1 MKKRIL
7 SLGLSFLLVTALVL
21 TSCGEA
27 VPGEQEEEEEEEEIT
42 PTLAEEE
49 VNFRLWISDEAND
62 IDDFDELWVTI
73 TQVGVQQGGE
83 SGVWIEH

>member
-27 VPGEQEEEEEEEEIT
+27 VPGEQEEEEEEEEEIT

-49 VNFRLWISDEAND
+49 VNFRLWIS
-62 IDDFDELWVTI
+62 
-73 TQVGVQQGGE
+73 
-83 SGVWIEH
+83 SGLVMRPMISMISTSSG